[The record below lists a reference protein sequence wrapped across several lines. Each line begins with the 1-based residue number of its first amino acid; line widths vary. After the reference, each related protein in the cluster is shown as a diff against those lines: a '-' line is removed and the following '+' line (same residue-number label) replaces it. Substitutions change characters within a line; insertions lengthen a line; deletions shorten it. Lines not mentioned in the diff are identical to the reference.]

1 MKKNIKRTLGIYD
14 EGNPGPLIFA
24 IAGMHGN
31 EHAGID
37 ASQLLLKMLEVE
49 HISKPHF
56 KFNGR
61 LVILV
66 GNVAAAKKSIRYIDK
81 DLNRIWYKD
90 RIDFLKIRPKRNNSH
105 EELEMM
111 SLLATIEREIARYKP
126 KQIYV
131 IDLHT
136 TSADGGIFVVPSE
149 SEQSMNLAINL
160 NAPVVSGMIAEIQG
174 AALQYFDSNPWNIP
188 TAAVSFESG
197 KHDDPQSVYVAIAA
211 VINLL
216 RNVGSILPEDV
227 ANRHTEILQA
237 HSSGLPV
244 MSKLNY
250 IYKVSNPD
258 IFSMIPG
265 FKNFQEIKEGTKL
278 AYDAHKIVYSPQDA
292 LILMPLY
299 QKKGH
304 DGFFLVSPCI
314 EYGHL

>member
-1 MKKNIKRTLGIYD
+1 MKETKSRIIGIYD
-14 EGNPGPLIFA
+14 EGNPGPLIFV
-24 IAGMHGN
+24 ISGMHGN
-31 EHAGID
+31 ERAGIR

-49 HISKPHF
+49 HITKPDF

-61 LVILV
+61 LVMLL
-66 GNVAAAKKSIRYIDK
+66 GNLEAAKKSIRYIDK
-81 DLNRIWYKD
+81 DLNRIWQND
-90 RIDFLKIRPKRNNSH
+90 RIEILKSNPTKINFH
-105 EELEMM
+105 EEFEMM
-111 SLLATIEREIARYKP
+111 SLLGIMEKHIKRYKP
-126 KQIYV
+126 NQIYL

-149 SEQSMNLAINL
+149 SEQSMNLAVSL
-160 NAPVVSGMIAEIQG
+160 NAPVVSGMIAEIKG

-216 RNVGSILPEDV
+216 RYVGAIQLEDV
-227 ANRHTEILQA
+227 ENRHTQILQS

-244 MSKLNY
+244 MSKLNF
-250 IYKVSNPD
+250 IYKVNDPE

-265 FKNFQEIKEGTKL
+265 FKNFQEIKQGTKL
-278 AYDAHKIVYSPQDA
+278 AIDANKIVYSPQDA

-304 DGFFLVSPCI
+304 DGFFLVTPCI